1 MSDPLFI
8 RADAS
13 AEIGTGH
20 VMRCL
25 ALAQA
30 WQERAEGGDLNTEM
44 PEQAQVVFVCA
55 CLPEALEQRLKKE
68 GCEVV
73 RIEAEPGSSED
84 RARTLAIA
92 QEYLPSTINHQPL
105 TPRPWF
111 VLDGYSFDM
120 AYQRAMRAAGFRLL
134 VVDDYNH
141 LPEYECDI
149 LLNQNLGAD
158 TYDYKVN
165 PEAERLLG
173 PKYALLRWEFRNARA
188 ELDARGWTFGMEA
201 APPETRENATHWE
214 LEGRPPCRPG
224 SRGAGP
230 DDAKITPPIAHNI
243 LVTMGGADLHGM
255 TGKVVA
261 ALSQLPGPPLHIRAV
276 TGAAAGPDESLQ
288 KRLISPL
295 HRIEW
300 LQNVEDMPGLMQW
313 ADLAISAAG
322 STCWELMCLGV
333 PMMVVILAANQEQIA
348 RQLDN
353 QGLAVNLGWHHF
365 FSETVFIQDVERYM
379 IASPHINAVKGM
391 QQKMAD
397 GLGALRVLTAM
408 RAQNLLLRQASMD
421 DAELLWRW
429 VNDPVVRESAFNP
442 HPISWAEHMAW
453 LQQKLDS
460 KKAAI
465 YIACEQ
471 SGNKM
476 GQIRFEWNDL
486 GEATVDVSVDAA
498 CRGSRIGAAIIRAGC
513 NQLSDRESPARVQAW
528 IKPDNKA
535 SIKSF
540 NLAGFSMDGRC
551 NLGGKPALRMSLEC
565 AKHKKA

>member
-55 CLPEALEQRLKKE
+55 CLPEAIEQRLKKE

-84 RARTLAIA
+84 HAQTLAIA

-105 TPRPWF
+105 TPRTWL

-120 AYQRAMRAAGFRLL
+120 AYQRAMRAAGFKLL

-173 PKYALLRWEFRNARA
+173 PKYALLRREFRNARA
-188 ELDARGWTFGMEA
+188 ELGARDWTVGTEPT
-201 APPETRENATHWE
+201 PPEARETATHREW
-214 LEGRPPCRPG
+214 EGRRPSCPG
-224 SRGAGP
+224 SRGTGSDGENIMSP
-230 DDAKITPPIAHNI
+230 VAHHI

-261 ALSQLPGPPLHIRAV
+261 ALAQLPGPPLHIRAV
-276 TGAAAGPDESLQ
+276 TGAAAGPDESLR
-288 KRLISPL
+288 KRLPPTF

-300 LQNVEDMPGLMQW
+300 LRNVEDMPGLMQW
-313 ADLAISAAG
+313 ADLAVSSAG

-333 PMMVVILAANQEQIA
+333 PMLVIVLADNQEQIA
-348 RQLDN
+348 IRLGQ
-353 QGLAVNLGWHHF
+353 QELAVNLGWHHAWNAQGF
-365 FSETVFIQDVERYM
+365 TAAIRRLQEETAGRPAMGPAALALV
-379 IASPHINAVKGM
+379 
-391 QQKMAD
+391 D
-397 GLGALRVLTAM
+397 GCGTM
-408 RAQNLLLRQASMD
+408 RILATMRQESLLLRPANMT
-421 DAELLWRW
+421 DARVLWQW
-429 VNDPVVRESAFNP
+429 ANDPETRSASFSSEMIP
-442 HPISWAEHMAW
+442 WPDHVAW
-453 LQQKLDS
+453 LQARLQDKHTLVFMIESAGQALGVVRFDKNEAVAVIS
-460 KKAAI
+460 VNLAPDVRGKGYGSHAI
-465 YIACEQ
+465 AMASRHCVSLWTCREIHAYIKPANTASC
-471 SGNKM
+471 
-476 GQIRFEWNDL
+476 RAFE
-486 GEATVDVSVDAA
+486 
-498 CRGSRIGAAIIRAGC
+498 RAGYQFDLETTIR
-513 NQLSDRESPARVQAW
+513 NQR
-528 IKPDNKA
+528 
-535 SIKSF
+535 
-540 NLAGFSMDGRC
+540 
-551 NLGGKPALRMSLEC
+551 ALRF
-565 AKHKKA
+565 AWRVKT